1 MKPGEPIMEIVP
13 TGEKL
18 VINAKLNPI
27 DIGFVTEGQPARVKI
42 STYDFIRYGALDGVV
57 TLVAADVTEDDEGP
71 FFEVVVETEKTYL
84 GDKEGDLP
92 ITAGMQATVD
102 IHTGTKSVIDFLI
115 KPVLKMKAEAFRE
128 R

>member
-1 MKPGEPIMEIVP
+1 MP

-18 VINAKLNPI
+18 VFNAKLYPI
-27 DIGFVTEGQPARVKI
+27 DIGFVTEGQPARVKV